1 MEREVVAPR
10 TPRRVLRPTAG
21 AGEAS
26 KKLNLH
32 MSTLPR
38 ACTRIRGN
46 AGCAGHAGTG
56 SAFRL
61 AAHVRGLEPM
71 NGKASAF
78 SGAQFRRPLRQ
89 PDSDRYPRN
98 PEVRTAQ
105 RAALCRAR
113 ECARVRLR
121 RADEGR
127 PPSHCQRPQRQRT
140 DALRVEV
147 RLRSGTPPAKSSDR
161 ANQPEAPQW
170 SFSVKSSLDGKSST
184 SCLIILRVEAGQAR
198 LETLTRVSMR
208 RS

>member
-1 MEREVVAPR
+1 VWRWNGRLCRLGRPGAFSGR
-10 TPRRVLRPTAG
+10 LRAQAKRRQT
-21 AGEAS
+21 
-26 KKLNLH
+26 LNLH

-38 ACTRIRGN
+38 ASTRIRGN

-56 SAFRL
+56 SPFRL
-61 AAHVRGLEPM
+61 AAHIRGLEPM
-71 NGKASAF
+71 NGKASAS

-98 PEVRTAQ
+98 PEVRSAQ

-161 ANQPEAPQW
+161 ANQPEAPKW
-170 SFSVKSSLDGKSST
+170 SFSVKSALDGKEFH
-184 SCLIILRVEAGQAR
+184 IVPDHPEGRG
-198 LETLTRVSMR
+198 
-208 RS
+208 RSGPA